1 MLNVQKQ
8 LFRMFISK
16 PSHPCK
22 SHSWPTWTC
31 AHPAGRRVADRPR
44 PPITAFI
51 TTEGQ
56 GTAGFQEANYLI
68 KGLYDVNLSYLWL
81 PVNHKMNTISFSS
94 LERKLLVGKDQ
105 SPLLFLCFNVFPFRK
120 KIPPKLST
128 SLSVQVRQCFHKPQ
142 PRWFQNQSFEMN
154 VNKLLSFLSAFQC
167 LLKNK
172 QKLNSNALDSSS
184 PIKRH

>member
-1 MLNVQKQ
+1 MSHSNRVIMLNVQKQ

-22 SHSWPTWTC
+22 SHSWPTWTY
-31 AHPAGRRVADRPR
+31 AHPAGQRVADRPR

-81 PVNHKMNTISFSS
+81 PINHKMNTISFAS

-105 SPLLFLCFNVFPFRK
+105 SPSFSFASMSSPFLKKSFLKKSLLNCRPA
-120 KIPPKLST
+120 
-128 SLSVQVRQCFHKPQ
+128 SLSK
-142 PRWFQNQSFEMN
+142 
-154 VNKLLSFLSAFQC
+154 
-167 LLKNK
+167 
-172 QKLNSNALDSSS
+172 
-184 PIKRH
+184 

>member
-1 MLNVQKQ
+1 MSHSNRVIMLNVQKQ

-31 AHPAGRRVADRPR
+31 AHPAGRRVVDRPR

-105 SPLLFLCFNVFPFRK
+105 SPLLFLCFNVFPFPK

-142 PRWFQNQSFEMN
+142 PRWFQN
-154 VNKLLSFLSAFQC
+154 
-167 LLKNK
+167 
-172 QKLNSNALDSSS
+172 
-184 PIKRH
+184 